1 MRGRLRRRM
10 ALGPVP
16 LVSALREYRGEWF
29 ARDGLAGLA
38 VCVVM
43 IPSVIA
49 YAELVHLPPIA
60 GLYAALAACI
70 GYALFSSSRHVIAGP
85 DAAIGLLAG
94 SAILPLAGEDP
105 ARIALLAALLALM
118 SGVVLL
124 AAARLRLGMIA
135 DLLSRPVLIGYLN
148 GASLVL
154 VATQLGKLFGIRTQG
169 EDFFPL
175 LATLFAHL
183 HETHLLTLGL
193 GLLFIALLA
202 ILGRVL
208 PRLPGALAVS
218 ALAVA
223 LSAAFDLGTFGVAL
237 VGEVPR
243 GVPAMAFSLPRW
255 TDIAALAPA
264 AVAIAFLAFSDGVL
278 LAQTFAEKNNYEVDA
293 NRELE
298 ALGAANVCAAFWQG
312 FPVSASQSRT
322 SVVDASGGHTQVA
335 QLVAAGGLL
344 VFLLFLTPLI
354 ALLPKVALGAILVY
368 TAFGMLETAA
378 LRTLRRIDRNE
389 FSIAV
394 GVTAVILIAGMVP
407 GIIAGLLLSL
417 IDVLY
422 EISRPRD
429 AILRRLSTDGKF
441 HDCLDP
447 DEGESVPGLIVYRL
461 YTPLIFANA
470 RYVMARLREIV
481 DQAGPELDWLVIDAQ
496 AISDVDVT
504 AAQRFA
510 TLHRELQAQGV
521 QIKLADAPRPFRE
534 QLRKLGLSGAL
545 GSEHFYVSVKKAV
558 EAYERQRLAP
568 GGRSEDNALSRP
580 LPGGRNE

>member
-1 MRGRLRRRM
+1 MRSRLRRLTVRGRIPLLSILRDYRPEW
-10 ALGPVP
+10 LG
-16 LVSALREYRGEWF
+16 
-29 ARDGLAGLA
+29 RDSLAGMA

-49 YAELVHLPPIA
+49 YAELMHLPPIA

-105 ARIALLAALLALM
+105 VRIAILAALLALM

-124 AAARLRLGMIA
+124 AAARLRLGLIA

-175 LATLFAHL
+175 LTTLL
-183 HETHLLTLGL
+183 THLPQTHLPTLGL
-193 GLLFIALLA
+193 GLLFIIVLA
-202 ILGRVL
+202 VLGRFM

-218 ALAVA
+218 ALAVG
-223 LSAAFDLGTFGVAL
+223 LSAAFDLGELGVAL
-237 VGEVPR
+237 VGEVPS
-243 GVPAMAFSLPRW
+243 GIPGMAFTLPRW
-255 TDIAALAPA
+255 SDIAALAPA

-322 SVVDASGGHTQVA
+322 SVVDASGGRTQVA
-335 QLVAAGGLL
+335 QLIAAAGLL
-344 VFLLFLTPLI
+344 AFLLFLTPLI

-368 TAFGMLETAA
+368 TAFGMLEVAS

-394 GVTAVILIAGMVP
+394 GVTAVILMAGMVP
-407 GIIAGLLLSL
+407 GILAGLLLSL

-429 AILRRLSTDGKF
+429 AILRRLPSDGKF

-447 DEGESVPGLIVYRL
+447 EEGETVRGLIVYRL
-461 YTPLIFANA
+461 YAPLIFANA
-470 RYVMARLREIV
+470 RYVVARIREIV
-481 DQAGPELDWLVIDAQ
+481 DQAGPELEWLVIDAQ

-510 TLHRELQAQGV
+510 TLHRELQEHGV

-534 QLRKLGLSGAL
+534 QLRKVGLSSTL

-558 EAYERQRLAP
+558 EAYEQ
-568 GGRSEDNALSRP
+568 GREPHAGKVQDEA
-580 LPGGRNE
+580 

>member
-1 MRGRLRRRM
+1 MRSRLRRLTVRGRIPLLSILRDYRPEW
-10 ALGPVP
+10 LG
-16 LVSALREYRGEWF
+16 
-29 ARDGLAGLA
+29 RDGLAGMA

-49 YAELVHLPPIA
+49 YAELMHLPPIA

-105 ARIALLAALLALM
+105 LRIATLAALLALM

-124 AAARLRLGMIA
+124 AAARLRLGLIS

-175 LATLFAHL
+175 LTTLIEHL
-183 HETHLLTLGL
+183 PQTHLPTLGL
-193 GLLFIALLA
+193 GLLFIAVLA
-202 ILGRVL
+202 VLGRFM

-218 ALAVA
+218 ALAVG
-223 LSAAFDLGTFGVAL
+223 LSAAFDLGELGVAL
-237 VGEVPR
+237 VGEVPS
-243 GVPAMAFSLPRW
+243 GIPSMAFTLPRW
-255 TDIAALAPA
+255 SDIAALAPA

-322 SVVDASGGHTQVA
+322 SVVDASGGRTQVA
-335 QLVAAGGLL
+335 QLIAAAGLL
-344 VFLLFLTPLI
+344 IFLLFLTPLI

-368 TAFGMLETAA
+368 TAFGMLEVAS

-407 GIIAGLLLSL
+407 GILAGLLLSL

-429 AILRRLSTDGKF
+429 AILRRLPSDGKF

-447 DEGESVPGLIVYRL
+447 EEGETVPGLIVYRL
-461 YTPLIFANA
+461 YAPLIFANA
-470 RYVMARLREIV
+470 RYVVARLREIV
-481 DQAGPELDWLVIDAQ
+481 DQAGPELEWLVIDAQ

-510 TLHRELQAQGV
+510 TLHRELQEHGV

-534 QLRKLGLSGAL
+534 QLRKVGLSGTL

-558 EAYERQRLAP
+558 EAYEQ
-568 GGRSEDNALSRP
+568 GRAAHAGKMQDGA
-580 LPGGRNE
+580 

>member
-1 MRGRLRRRM
+1 MKPHLRTHGTHVTHGTRRTR
-10 ALGPVP
+10 
-16 LVSALREYRGEWF
+16 SALPILAVLRTYRREWF
-29 ARDGLAGLA
+29 GRDLMAGLA

-49 YAELVHLPPIA
+49 YAELVHLPPIT

-70 GYALFSSSRHVIAGP
+70 GYAIFSSSRHVIAGP

-94 SAILPLAGEDP
+94 SAILPLAGSDP
-105 ARIALLAALLALM
+105 VRTALLAALLALM
-118 SGVVLL
+118 AGFVLL
-124 AAARLRLGMIA
+124 AAARLRLGLIA

-154 VATQLGKLFGIRTQG
+154 IATQLGKLFGIPTQG
-169 EDFFPL
+169 EEFFPL
-175 LATLFAHL
+175 LMTVIEQLPATHWP
-183 HETHLLTLGL
+183 TLAL
-193 GLLFIALLA
+193 GVFFMLLLA
-202 ILGRVL
+202 FLGCYW
-208 PRLPGALAVS
+208 PRLSGALAVS
-218 ALAVA
+218 VLAVGMSA
-223 LSAAFDLGTFGVAL
+223 LFDLGRLGLAM
-237 VGEVPR
+237 VGEVPT
-243 GVPAMAFSLPRW
+243 GVPAMAFDKPRW

-264 AVAIAFLAFSDGVL
+264 AVAIAFLAFSDGVM
-278 LAQTFAEKNNYEVDA
+278 LAQSFAEKNNYEVDA
-293 NRELE
+293 NRELT
-298 ALGAANVCAAFWQG
+298 ALGAANLLAAVWQG

-322 SVVDASGGHTQVA
+322 TVVDASGGQTQVA
-335 QLVAAGGLL
+335 QLIAAAGLL

-368 TAFGMLETAA
+368 TAFGMLETAS
-378 LRTLRRIDRNE
+378 LRALRRIDRSE
-389 FSIAV
+389 FSIAM
-394 GVTAVILIAGMVP
+394 GVTVIILVAGMVP

-429 AILRRLSTDGKF
+429 AILRRLRSDGKF

-447 DEGESVPGLIVYRL
+447 DEGETVPGLIVYRL
-461 YTPLIFANA
+461 YAPLIFANA
-470 RYVMARLREIV
+470 RYVVSRIREIV
-481 DQAGPELDWLVIDAQ
+481 DAAGPDLEWLVIDAQ

-510 TLHRELQAQGV
+510 ALHRELQERGV

-534 QLRKLGLSGAL
+534 QLRKVGLSSTL

-558 EAYERQRLAP
+558 EAYEQRPGAAYDAGQGLA
-568 GGRSEDNALSRP
+568 
-580 LPGGRNE
+580 